1 MKKITITIKTEFAL
15 IEYDTLRNK
24 KLRYGIEIIDG
35 TLKYCP
41 ESFGIDYD
49 SQKDEF
55 SFVDNEPKNIMDFEK
70 RQEILIAILKKE
82 NLNWQN
88 IKWKVDPENYME
100 SIL

>member
-1 MKKITITIKTEFAL
+1 
-15 IEYDTLRNK
+15 
-24 KLRYGIEIIDG
+24 
-35 TLKYCP
+35 
-41 ESFGIDYD
+41 
-49 SQKDEF
+49 
-55 SFVDNEPKNIMDFEK
+55 MDFEK